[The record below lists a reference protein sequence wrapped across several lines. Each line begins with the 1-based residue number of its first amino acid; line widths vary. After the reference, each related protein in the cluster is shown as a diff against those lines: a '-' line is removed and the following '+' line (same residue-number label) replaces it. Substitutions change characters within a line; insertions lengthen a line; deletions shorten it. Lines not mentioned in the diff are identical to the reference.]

1 MSLQIMVERFKFM
14 PMAVHLKVEEPLL
27 ITSITHSSRMKL
39 PMMAEPL
46 VVLAIFL
53 IILQVVMRITY
64 LLETNLEQPVRII
77 LQIPMLLELEILNPI
92 LDTIMG
98 QLHP

>member
-1 MSLQIMVERFKFM
+1 
-14 PMAVHLKVEEPLL
+14 
-27 ITSITHSSRMKL
+27 MKL
-39 PMMAEPL
+39 SMMVEPL
-46 VVLAIFL
+46 VVLGMLPIY
-53 IILQVVMRITY
+53 LQVVMRITY
-64 LLETNLEQPVRII
+64 LLETNLEQPARII